1 MLERGAAV
9 TPWTPLIALILIEVI
24 LIALGVLAISHPGLP
39 RINLYAG
46 ILAVPMLGLFVAFA
60 VTKARTQGKPM
71 ITPRAALSA
80 ALYLGLCLT
89 VAAAVVGALAAF
101 HVFWGTASVRV
112 KAAAAGFYVVQAGM
126 VAFAKVL
133 PLPAAIAIGVAAIA
147 MLILV
152 TGDRLREG
160 LAILWRGPR

>member
-89 VAAAVVGALAAF
+89 VAAALEGASRASLAISVMVGALAAF
-101 HVFWGTASVRV
+101 HVFWGTAS
-112 KAAAAGFYVVQAGM
+112 
-126 VAFAKVL
+126 
-133 PLPAAIAIGVAAIA
+133 
-147 MLILV
+147 
-152 TGDRLREG
+152 RLQCSFS
-160 LAILWRGPR
+160 